1 MIKDDKISKDFM
13 NALFN
18 NLNEM
23 TTELFVVFKELKNN
37 YSNVIVKRTKTF
49 F

>member
-1 MIKDDKISKDFM
+1 M

-18 NLNEM
+18 ILNDM

-37 YSNVIVKRTKTF
+37 FSATVAKRTKTLF
-49 F
+49 